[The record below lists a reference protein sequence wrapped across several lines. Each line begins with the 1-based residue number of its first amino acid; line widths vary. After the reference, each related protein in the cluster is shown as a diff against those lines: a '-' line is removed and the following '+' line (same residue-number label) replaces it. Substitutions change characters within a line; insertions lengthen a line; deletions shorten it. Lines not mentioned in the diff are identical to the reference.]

1 MESGLHQK
9 TVLITGATGGLGRT
23 VTRTFLDA
31 GAAVYGVAR
40 KWEPGEIPAGGFKP
54 LDGDVTRAADCRASI
69 ARVLA
74 ETGRLDAVVHL
85 AGGFAGGSRLEETG
99 EDTWDHMMNLNL
111 RSAFLLFR
119 EALPVMRGASHGR
132 LIAIG
137 SRVGAE
143 PAASMAAYIASKAAL
158 HALIQ
163 AIAAETKGTGITA
176 NALLPSIIDTPANR
190 AAMPQA
196 DFSRWVA
203 PQSIAAWLVWLA
215 SGVSADVNG
224 SLIPIYGGV

>member
-1 MESGLHQK
+1 MESSLHQR

-23 VTRTFLDA
+23 VTQTFLDA
-31 GAAVYGVAR
+31 GAAVYGVVR
-40 KWEPGEIPAGGFKP
+40 KWKRDEIPAGAFKP
-54 LDGDVTRAADCRASI
+54 VEADVTKAADCRASL

-74 ETGRLDAVVHL
+74 EANRLDAVVHL
-85 AGGFAGGSRLEETG
+85 AGGFAGGSRVEETD
-99 EDTWDHMMNLNL
+99 EATWDHMLNLNL

-119 EALPVMRGASHGR
+119 EALPVMRGARHGR

-143 PAASMAAYIASKAAL
+143 PAASMAAYVASKAAL

-196 DFSRWVA
+196 DFSKWVA
-203 PQSIAAWLVWLA
+203 PRSIAACLVWLA
-215 SGVSADVNG
+215 SDASADVTG
-224 SLIPIYGGV
+224 ALVPIYGGV